1 MRAPI
6 QRVAAVHD
14 LSGFGKSS
22 LTMIIPILSAMG
34 IQVCPLP
41 TAVLST
47 QTGEFEGYKFVDF
60 TDHMEDFI
68 DHWHSLGIKFDCIYT
83 GFLGSPRQ
91 AGIIKKFIS
100 NFHYEGQ
107 LVVIDPVMG
116 DDGELYS
123 SMDNEMVEG
132 MKELIGSADIITPN
146 MTEAAF
152 LLDEPCKDKIDKNEI
167 KDWLLRL
174 SAMGPKTVI
183 ITSVPAYNSDKWTY
197 VAAYS
202 KEDGCYW
209 AVRCDYMPVF
219 FPGTGDGFTSVLVGS
234 ILQGN
239 SLPVALDRAA
249 QFISS
254 AIKLSCGYE
263 YPRREGVLLEKVLD
277 DIKLPL
283 TKYTCEQF

>member
-1 MRAPI
+1 
-6 QRVAAVHD
+6 
-14 LSGFGKSS
+14 
-22 LTMIIPILSAMG
+22 
-34 IQVCPLP
+34 
-41 TAVLST
+41 
-47 QTGEFEGYKFVDF
+47 EFEGYKFVDF

-174 SAMGPKTVI
+174 SAMG
-183 ITSVPAYNSDKWTY
+183 
-197 VAAYS
+197 
-202 KEDGCYW
+202 
-209 AVRCDYMPVF
+209 
-219 FPGTGDGFTSVLVGS
+219 
-234 ILQGN
+234 
-239 SLPVALDRAA
+239 
-249 QFISS
+249 
-254 AIKLSCGYE
+254 
-263 YPRREGVLLEKVLD
+263 
-277 DIKLPL
+277 
-283 TKYTCEQF
+283 